1 MSISVNPALDNLAF
15 LVIKSI
21 ADPISFVTGMPEDK
35 ALYRLSPIEDA
46 AIPVLLDNSNTL
58 LFKFSISTLVS
69 PNIVLVFVIAVSNS
83 APALDAETSPAPIP
97 VTIPAPAI
105 LAALLTFLNCS
116 CNLSCACDVEFV
128 WF

>member
-21 ADPISFVTGMPEDK
+21 AELIFSVTGIPEDK
-35 ALYRLSPIEDA
+35 ALYKLSPICVA
-46 AIPVLLDNSNTL
+46 AIPVFLDNSNIL
-58 LFKFSISTLVS
+58 LFKFSVSTLVS
-69 PNIVLVFVIAVSNS
+69 PNIVEVLVIAVSNS
-83 APALDAETSPAPIP
+83 APALDAETNPAPIP